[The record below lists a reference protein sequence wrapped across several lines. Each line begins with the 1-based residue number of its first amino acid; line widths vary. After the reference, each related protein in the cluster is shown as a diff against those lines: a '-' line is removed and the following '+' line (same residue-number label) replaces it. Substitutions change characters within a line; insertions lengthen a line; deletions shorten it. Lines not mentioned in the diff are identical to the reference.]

1 MRQLGRIAG
10 WTAGLFAGLAVLLA
24 LAYAGLIVAGYRPVA
39 VYSGSMR
46 PTLAVGSLAVVK
58 PVAAS
63 SVRVGDVITFND
75 PYVRSRRV
83 THRVVQIAVKAD
95 GTRAYRTK
103 GDANPERDPWTIALP
118 DRVGRLRF
126 DVPYAG
132 YGMVYAGTR
141 EVRTA
146 LILLSAATLLSVV
159 LTSIWRRPRPT
170 GSGAAG

>member
-1 MRQLGRIAG
+1 
-10 WTAGLFAGLAVLLA
+10 
-24 LAYAGLIVAGYRPVA
+24 
-39 VYSGSMR
+39 MR

-146 LILLSAATLLSVV
+146 LILLSVATLLAVV
-159 LTSIWRRPRPT
+159 LTSIWRQPRT
-170 GSGAAG
+170 SRSGAAG